1 MGSRTEK
8 RPTFNKTIKMRAL
21 KTILFHLLRTFRGIV
36 LLGCKILSG
45 VFLIGFILMLLIGSG
60 HQGAFGMKLTFLV
73 FAVGFGA
80 LAWYYDML
88 ILKLKP
94 DNVDLVL
101 FQ

>member
-1 MGSRTEK
+1 
-8 RPTFNKTIKMRAL
+8 MRAL

-36 LLGCKILSG
+36 LLGCKVLSG
-45 VFLIGFILMLLIGSG
+45 LFLIGFILLLFIGAGHSG
-60 HQGAFGMKLTFLV
+60 TFGMKITFPV

-88 ILKLKP
+88 MLKVKP
-94 DNVDLVL
+94 DNVDLAL